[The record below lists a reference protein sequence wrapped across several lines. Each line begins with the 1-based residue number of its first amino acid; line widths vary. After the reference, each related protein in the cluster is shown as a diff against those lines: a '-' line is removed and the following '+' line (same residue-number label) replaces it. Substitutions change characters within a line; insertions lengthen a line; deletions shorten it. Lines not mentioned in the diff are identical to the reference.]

1 VTAAAALLA
10 LGVSACSSPPP
21 ATRPAEGPGATAH
34 PAAAG
39 PDAGITFPLHTRGAL
54 IVDARGKPVKLA
66 MVSWYGAESPGFVV
80 GGLAYQPVGTIIRE
94 IVSMGFNG
102 VRLPWSNQMWQQN
115 PMVPARSVAANPRF
129 AHEHARTIFEQVV
142 RALANAGL
150 MVVLDDHNSDAEW
163 CCSLTDGNALW
174 HNSRYPQ
181 SAWLADWK
189 SVAAQFAGIPQ
200 VIGADLRNEPRGAAT
215 WGGRN
220 PAVNWHAAAE
230 LGGDA
235 VQSAAPHMLIFVE
248 GVHSATN
255 LSRVASLPV
264 ILSGPGHVVYEAHDY
279 AHEQG
284 GVISYDTFVA
294 QIQPRW
300 GYLAGRYPLWVGE
313 FGTCNTAAACVN
325 STDPADRG
333 LWFSVITRYLRY
345 HNLNWSY
352 WSLNGTKSGGLP
364 GQGKVYGTAEGSG
377 LLNASWDGPARK
389 SLLAVLHAMQSPC
402 RAGPLA
408 DGTYYIVNARSG
420 DAIGI
425 PGGSKANGTVLDQEP
440 LRQAAGQRWK
450 VTGLG
455 CGRYAI
461 TSVLDRASMDVY
473 GQSIR
478 PGTPL
483 SQWAYWGGGNQ
494 QFVIQREASGH
505 YTFASINSMDPVG
518 VPGLA
523 TRAAAA
529 QLPQSRTGSASNEQ
543 WSFRRA

>member
-1 VTAAAALLA
+1 
-10 LGVSACSSPPP
+10 
-21 ATRPAEGPGATAH
+21 
-34 PAAAG
+34 
-39 PDAGITFPLHTRGAL
+39 
-54 IVDARGKPVKLA
+54 VDARGKPVKLA
-66 MVSWYGAESPGFVV
+66 MVNWYGAESPGFVV

-115 PMVPARSVAANPRF
+115 PMVPAGLVAANPRF
-129 AHEHARTIFEQVV
+129 THEHARTIFEQVV

-174 HNSRYPQ
+174 YNSRYPQ

-189 SVAAQFAGIPQ
+189 SMAAQFAGIPQ

-230 LGGDA
+230 LSGDA

-264 ILSGPGHVVYEAHDY
+264 TLGVPNHVVYEAHDY
-279 AHEQG
+279 AHEQN
-284 GVISYDTFVA
+284 GVVSYDTFVA

-300 GYLAGRYPLWVGE
+300 GYLAGRRPLWVGE
-313 FGTCNTAAACVN
+313 FGTCNMAAACVN

-364 GQGKVYGTAEGSG
+364 GQGSVYGTAEGTG
-377 LLNASWDGPARK
+377 LLNTRWDGPARK
-389 SLLAVLHAMQSPC
+389 SLLATLQAMQPPC
-402 RAGPLA
+402 RPGPLA
-408 DGTYYIVNARSG
+408 DGTYYIVSARSG
-420 DAIGI
+420 DVIGI
-425 PGGSKANGTVLDQEP
+425 PGGSTANGTVLDQEP
-440 LRQAAGQRWK
+440 LRRAAGQRWQ

-455 CGRYAI
+455 CDRYAI
-461 TSVLDRASMDVY
+461 TSMLDGASMDVY

-478 PGTPL
+478 PGAAL
-483 SQWAYWGGGNQ
+483 DQWAYWGGGNQ
-494 QFVIQREASGH
+494 QFVIQRKAGGY

-518 VPGLA
+518 VPGFA
-523 TRAAAA
+523 TKAAA
-529 QLPQSRTGSASNEQ
+529 QLRQSGPGGASNRQ
-543 WSFRRA
+543 WSFRRALRPPAGATRGARPVRSSRDRRGDTTFAAARTRTR